1 MKMLITPSLLNSWDF
16 FLSAS
21 GEWEEKA
28 REEFLATLRREPFLP
43 TPAIQAGIDFEA
55 AVKSS
60 SEGGFKPSED
70 ECYDDC
76 VKEIAEIVKGGAW
89 QVKVQKTIRAGNALI
104 LLYGKVDV
112 LKGPVCYDIK
122 FTGKY
127 ENPKYIRSAQHPLY
141 LECLE
146 TVPVFQYLVSDGNN
160 VYIEEYRKIDVPPIL
175 PMVVDF
181 LSWMK
186 ANPQYGELFYKH
198 WEAKY

>member
-21 GEWEEKA
+21 GEWEDKA
-28 REEFLATLRREPFLP
+28 KEEFSACLRREPFLP

-55 AVKSS
+55 AVKAA
-60 SEGGFKPSED
+60 SEGIAKSSGD
-70 ECYDDC
+70 EAYDDC
-76 VKEIAEIVKGGAW
+76 VDEIAEIVRGGAW
-89 QVKVQKTIRAGNALI
+89 QIKVQKTILAGGMI
-104 LLYGKVDV
+104 VLLYGKVDV
-112 LKGPVCYDIK
+112 LKGPYCYDIK

-127 ENPKYIRSAQHPLY
+127 ETPKYIRSAQHPLY

-146 TVPVFQYLVSDGNN
+146 TVPTFQYLVSDGNN

-175 PMVVDF
+175 PMVEDF

-186 ANPQYGELFYKH
+186 ANPQYGDLFFENWK
-198 WEAKY
+198 AKY